1 MGLTVAKPGTLEVMS
16 MYSVNQNPV
25 STLLSW
31 IESDKIAIPEMQRPF
46 VWNSTKVR
54 DLMDSLY
61 RGYPVGY
68 LITWESQDAPKKGG
82 GQAGS
87 QQILIDGQQRT
98 TALRAAIAGEPVMGK
113 NFKKKRI
120 IISFNPQTEEFETA
134 TPVLRKQPEW
144 IYDIH
149 EVVSKA
155 NSFMLTSEYLQKN
168 PDADMKQAAE
178 AIQKLIDIPK
188 APIGIINLSSE
199 LDVETVTEIFVR
211 INSKG
216 VPLSSADFV
225 MSKISAYGEQGRNLR
240 KLIDYFAHLAVSPHD
255 YDELLNDDEFSRTP
269 FWQAISWLKS
279 DAEDLYD
286 PSYVDLI
293 RVASMLAFRRGRIS
307 FVVRE
312 LSGLNPETRA
322 FEPERIQPAYDKF
335 EKALLRTVNE
345 YEFKKFL
352 VILKSTGFI
361 RPHMISSVNAVN
373 FAYALFLIM
382 REQKR
387 PDPEIS
393 SIVRRWFVMIALTG
407 RSSGS
412 FETAFERDLRGVDSI
427 GAAATLK
434 EIEDAELGESF
445 WEVGLPQRLASS
457 SIGNPQFRTFLASQV
472 KSKARAFLSKHAE
485 VSAMIETQGDI
496 HHMVPKEYL
505 RKNGVN
511 DKREYNQVGNFAY
524 AETATN
530 IKIGKR
536 EPAAYLGEI
545 LAQTESGVPT
555 LGEITSRKDL
565 ERNFDENAVPWSLL
579 ETTVDN
585 YDDFLR
591 ERRILMAA
599 KLREYYQSL

>member
-1 MGLTVAKPGTLEVMS
+1 MS
-16 MYSVNQNPV
+16 MYSVNQEPV
-25 STLLSW
+25 STILSW
-31 IESDKIAIPEMQRPF
+31 IESDEIAIPEMQRPF
-46 VWNSTKVR
+46 VWTSQKVR

-61 RGYPVGY
+61 QGYPVGY
-68 LITWESQDAPKKGG
+68 LITWKSQTVPVKGG
-82 GQAGS
+82 GHAGF

-113 NFKKKRI
+113 DFKRKRI
-120 IISFNPQTEEFETA
+120 TISFNPQTEEFETA
-134 TPVLRKQPEW
+134 TPIRKKQPEW

-155 NSFMLTSEYLQKN
+155 NSFMLTSEYLEKN
-168 PDADMKQAAE
+168 PDADMQQVAE

-188 APIGIINLSSE
+188 APIGIISLSSD

-216 VPLSSADFV
+216 VPLSAADFV

-255 YDELLNDDEFSRTP
+255 FDELINDDEFAKTKY
-269 FWQAISWLKS
+269 WQDISWLNTGT
-279 DAEDLYD
+279 EDLYD

-293 RVASMLAFRRGRIS
+293 RVASMVAFRRGQIA

-312 LSGLNPETRA
+312 LSGLNPETRE

-335 EKALLRTVNE
+335 ENALRRTVRK

-352 VILKSTGFI
+352 LILKSTGFI
-361 RPHMISSVNAVN
+361 PPNMIGSVNAVN

-393 SIVRRWFVMIALTG
+393 SVVRRWFVMITLTG

-412 FETAFERDLRGVDSI
+412 FETIFERDLRSIDRI

-445 WEVGLPQRLASS
+445 WEVGLSQRLASS
-457 SIGNPQFRTFLASQV
+457 SISNPQFRAFLASQV
-472 KSKARAFLSKHAE
+472 KPKARAFLSKHAE

-505 RKNGVN
+505 RQNGVN
-511 DKREYNQVGNFAY
+511 DKRDYNQVGNFVY

-530 IKIGKR
+530 IKIGKC
-536 EPAAYLGEI
+536 EPAEYLGEV
-545 LAQTESGVPT
+545 LAQIESGAPT
-555 LGEITSRKDL
+555 LGEITSREEL
-565 ERNFDENAVPWSLL
+565 ERNFDENAVPWSLIDM
-579 ETTVDN
+579 TVDN
-585 YDDFLR
+585 YEEFLR
-591 ERRILMAA
+591 ERRILIAA
-599 KLREYYQSL
+599 KLREYYKAL